1 MEGNWG
7 LEIIMQDFRR
17 DMDDYTRLLEQGKRR
32 GQRRKRLLEV
42 AATTATLT
50 LAAALG
56 VLIFM
61 AWSTGL

>member
-1 MEGNWG
+1 
-7 LEIIMQDFRR
+7 MQDFRR

-32 GQRRKRLLEV
+32 VRTRKRLLEIA
-42 AATTATLT
+42 AATAMLT

-56 VLIFM
+56 VLVFL